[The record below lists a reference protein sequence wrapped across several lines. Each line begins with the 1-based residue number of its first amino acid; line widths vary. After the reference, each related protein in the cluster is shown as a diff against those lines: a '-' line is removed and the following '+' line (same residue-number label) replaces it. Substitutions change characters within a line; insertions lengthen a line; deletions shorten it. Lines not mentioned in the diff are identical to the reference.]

1 MIHALISEGGV
12 RNRPVKKTSR
22 FSFCGSFH
30 TLEHDAPIR
39 AGALS
44 DNIEMDVFLQFMT
57 MDRPLQKLHILV
69 CSDNKSMSNF

>member
-1 MIHALISEGGV
+1 MIHAVISEGGV

-30 TLEHDAPIR
+30 TLGHDALR

-69 CSDNKSMSNF
+69 CSDNKSMSIF